1 MRKPA
6 IQSATVQAMSHA
18 GGTTHPGRRD
28 PAPSFGEQAV
38 AGGTRPTLYVCT
50 TCQRAGDTPSAE
62 GTPRAGQLLFEAT
75 GAAARTLGA
84 DAPAIV
90 PVVCFANCER
100 GCSAA
105 IAQPGKWAYMVGH
118 LGPEHAGDLI
128 TYAAA
133 YANSETGAVLRSGRP
148 ESLRHA
154 IVGRF
159 PLHLAIPQPPLK
171 DAAE

>member
-1 MRKPA
+1 MA
-6 IQSATVQAMSHA
+6 
-18 GGTTHPGRRD
+18 D
-28 PAPSFGEQAV
+28 DD
-38 AGGTRPTLYVCT
+38 RPTLYVCT
-50 TCQRAGDTPSAE
+50 TCQRAGDPPATADA
-62 GTPRAGQLLFEAT
+62 PRTGRLLFEST
-75 GAAARTLGA
+75 EAAARAIGA
-84 DAPAIV
+84 DGPTVV

-105 IAQPGKWAYMVGH
+105 IAQSGKWAYMVGH

-128 TYAAA
+128 A
-133 YANSETGAVLRSGRP
+133 YASAYAKSETGAVLRSGRP

-159 PLHLAIPQPPLK
+159 PLHLALPQPPLK